1 MITMQYVDSTNVE
14 AIGYDRDAQEL
25 HVRFLKSGTTYAY
38 YGVEEWVF
46 DEFRQ
51 AESIG
56 GYLNDH
62 IKGSYDYARL

>member
-1 MITMQYVDSTNVE
+1 MITMHYVDSSNVE
-14 AIGYDRDAQEL
+14 AIGYDKNAQEL
-25 HVRFLKSGTTYAY
+25 HVRFLKSGATYAY
-38 YGVEEWVF
+38 YNVEEWVF

-62 IKGSYDYARL
+62 IKENYDYARL